1 MTQPSEY
8 FAVKHRALGFLWAW
22 GLANMAAGAGLALS
36 RNQVV
41 RHMGIQALVWG
52 AIDTALAFFGRRDAL
67 AAPARGD
74 DPRAV
79 AGRDRMIVL
88 INAGL
93 DIGYVLSGLWLI
105 RTAKRRAERVGM
117 GAGIVPQGLFLFGLD
132 SLLTWLF
139 GRYTR

>member
-1 MTQPSEY
+1 
-8 FAVKHRALGFLWAW
+8 
-22 GLANMAAGAGLALS
+22 
-36 RNQVV
+36 
-41 RHMGIQALVWG
+41 
-52 AIDTALAFFGRRDAL
+52 
-67 AAPARGD
+67 
-74 DPRAV
+74 
-79 AGRDRMIVL
+79 MIVL